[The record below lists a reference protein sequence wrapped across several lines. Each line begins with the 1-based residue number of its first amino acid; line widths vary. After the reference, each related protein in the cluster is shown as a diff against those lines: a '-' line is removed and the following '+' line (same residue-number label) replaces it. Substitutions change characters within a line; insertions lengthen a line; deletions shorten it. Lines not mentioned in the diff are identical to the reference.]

1 MYVDAEI
8 ERRDVSKIAARA
20 VELSQALNPLG
31 FAIEAN
37 QFQTLLARNIA
48 EAGRVAGFAP
58 PIYEIINTL
67 AKVIRIRSLTPYLS
81 RGELRFKRGSRGA
94 IALVDQLVA
103 FPSADYDDGPDALE
117 MCVRLARHLITGAE
131 LKAIPSI
138 RGR

>member
-1 MYVDAEI
+1 MPNRLPMYHFA
-8 ERRDVSKIAARA
+8 SAAPA
-20 VELSQALNPLG
+20 ASAGVMPDTSSPVTPSGAL
-31 FAIEAN
+31 
-37 QFQTLLARNIA
+37 IA